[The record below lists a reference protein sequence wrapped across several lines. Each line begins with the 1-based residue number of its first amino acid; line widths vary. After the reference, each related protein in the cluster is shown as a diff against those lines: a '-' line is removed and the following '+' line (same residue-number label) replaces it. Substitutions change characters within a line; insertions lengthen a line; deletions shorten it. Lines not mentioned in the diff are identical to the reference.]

1 MELDFIRQL
10 VNPHKETKIILL
22 VLDGL
27 GGLPMNSGGLT
38 ELEAANTPNLDG
50 LAAQSICG
58 LHEPIGAGITPGSGP
73 GHLALFGYDP
83 TKYQVGRGVLSA
95 LGIGFDLQEND
106 VAARGNFCTVDEK
119 GRIVNRRAGRIPT
132 EKNEELLDLLRQI
145 ELPGAEIFLEAVKDY
160 RMLLI
165 LRGEN
170 LGADLSDTDPQ
181 ETGVPPLDPQS
192 RSPSSDETARLVEEF
207 LSQTREIL
215 ADEEPAN
222 MLLLRG
228 FSKLPDWPTLP
239 QIYGLRAA
247 AIASYPMYRGVARL
261 IGMECLD
268 AGGTLEEEFDALEK
282 CWSDYDYFFVHVKP
296 IDSAGE
302 DGDFQRKAEAIEKA
316 DEQIPHLLDLDPDV
330 LVVTGDHSTPSKMK
344 YHSWHPVPV
353 MLWSKY
359 CRPDGVKV
367 FGERACLGGGLGP
380 RLPVTDLMPLA
391 MAHASRLEK
400 FGA

>member
-316 DEQIPHLLDLDPDV
+316 DEQIPHLLDMDPDV